1 MTFFWWK
8 MSAKWLVTFKHF
20 KFPLLPLLTHSAL
33 VTCPG
38 TSNLASLTPLLSSQ
52 EMYLLTSRFDL
63 HKKNSCW
70 VRKIQAYTMYTIH
83 INTAEKEFRQSQPNL
98 WKFMTEQP
106 FSLINW
112 QAWALVS
119 IVEIFLFQYS
129 IDLENISL
137 RIFDW
142 SWWKFPFH
150 SRIEF
155 HSSVLHHNRWISGE
169 RKN

>member
-1 MTFFWWK
+1 MCKRAGRVAFQLGIC
-8 MSAKWLVTFKHF
+8 ALELALGLLIWL
-20 KFPLLPLLTHSAL
+20 LLH
-33 VTCPG
+33 
-38 TSNLASLTPLLSSQ
+38 LSS
-52 EMYLLTSRFDL
+52 YLKKCISRPPVLTCTT
-63 HKKNSCW
+63 KKTPVGWEKSK
-70 VRKIQAYTMYTIH
+70 RIY

-112 QAWALVS
+112 QAWALMS
-119 IVEIFLFQYS
+119 IVEIFLCQYS

-155 HSSVLHHNRWISGE
+155 HSSVVRHNRWISGE
-169 RKN
+169 SKN